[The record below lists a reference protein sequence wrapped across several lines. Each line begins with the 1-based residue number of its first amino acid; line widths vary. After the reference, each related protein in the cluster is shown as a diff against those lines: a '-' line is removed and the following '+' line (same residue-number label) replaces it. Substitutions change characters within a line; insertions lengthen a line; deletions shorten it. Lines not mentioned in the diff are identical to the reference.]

1 LSDEAPETPARE
13 PNALMLRVEALTKR
27 QQDEALRAVEEVP
40 LLTEVVER
48 DAAAARAKAKE
59 DALLAEDIERALLV
73 RLVPEINKQ
82 IAGLRSDMEKELR
95 KAVREAVAR
104 AVAERKAKLKT

>member
-1 LSDEAPETPARE
+1 
-13 PNALMLRVEALTKR
+13 MLTKPKSI
-27 QQDEALRAVEEVP
+27 VP
-40 LLTEVVER
+40 FQI
-48 DAAAARAKAKE
+48 A
-59 DALLAEDIERALLV
+59 RALLV